1 MLLAW
6 AVYYHYIIYSKYTSA
21 FYMQRI
27 IKRGRENRMKRILS
41 ALICILLVGGLI
53 SGSAFASDTTLPY
66 FEGKPRLLVTQDG
79 EVDDMNSLIHTLL
92 YANEFDLEG
101 IVQTSSTLHWSG
113 DENTESYRW
122 MGTEWMDE
130 FLDAYA
136 EVYPNLI
143 VHDPG
148 YPSPE
153 ALREITVVGNI
164 KLASEMTE
172 ITEGSELVKARILA
186 EDARPLFIEI
196 GGGANTVARAL
207 LSIEEEYQNTDEWD
221 TLYQHLCDHVILI
234 AWGMQDT
241 CYKDYIQVNWP
252 EMRMVDVSAST
263 PAYGYRWAN
272 MTELSEESVEK
283 MSSVWME
290 EHLEKNHGA
299 LMDKYVTW
307 GDGTYLIGEDDPDQY
322 GANEALLGDE
332 TLWVGHAYERYDF
345 LSEGDSPAWFIAI
358 PNGLRSIEDLA
369 YGGWNGRY
377 ALKKNKNNEPY
388 RLFQAA
394 KGNER
399 GMAFWVSAIQS
410 DFAMRA
416 DWCVASAY
424 EDANHLPEVTVT
436 EGIDLTAVAGEALT
450 LHAQAADP
458 DGDEVT
464 FLWYH
469 YPLGD
474 TYEEEKDGD
483 KNLIPIEVAVS
494 GENGETAEFTV
505 PADAKVGDT
514 LHVILEGVDAGG
526 TNPRAYQRVIVTVA

>member
-1 MLLAW
+1 
-6 AVYYHYIIYSKYTSA
+6 
-21 FYMQRI
+21 
-27 IKRGRENRMKRILS
+27 MKRIFSTL
-41 ALICILLVGGLI
+41 LCILMVCGLL
-53 SGSAFASDTTLPY
+53 SGAAFATDTELPS

-101 IVQTSSTLHWSG
+101 IVQTSSSLHWSG
-113 DENTESYRW
+113 DGTTESYRW

-143 VHDPG
+143 IHDPD

-172 ITEGSELVKARILA
+172 ITEGSELIKARILA
-186 EDARPLFIEI
+186 DDPRPLFIEV

-207 LSIEEEYQNTDEWD
+207 LSIAEEYQNTDEWD
-221 TLYQHLCDHVILI
+221 ALYQHLCENIILI

-263 PAYGYRWAN
+263 LAYGYRWAN
-272 MTELSEESVEK
+272 VAELSAESVEK
-283 MSSVWME
+283 LSSTWME
-290 EHLEKNHGA
+290 AHLEKNHGA

-307 GDGTYLIGEDDPDQY
+307 GDGTYLIGEEDTDQY
-322 GANEALLGDE
+322 GTNEALLGDE
-332 TLWVGHAYERYDF
+332 TSWVGHAYERYDF
-345 LSEGDSPAWFIAI
+345 LSEGDSPAWFIVI
-358 PNGLRSIEDLA
+358 PNGLRSIEDLS

-399 GMAFWVSAIQS
+399 GITAWIAAIQS

-416 DWCVASAY
+416 DWCVTSAY

-436 EGIDLTAVAGEALT
+436 EGVDLIASTGETLT
-450 LHAQAADP
+450 LHARAVDP

-464 FLWYH
+464 FRWYH

-474 TYEEEKDGD
+474 TYEEKKGGD
-483 KNLIPIEVAVS
+483 KNPIPIEVSVS
-494 GENGETAEFTV
+494 GEYGETAEFTV
-505 PADAKVGDT
+505 PADAKAGDT

-526 TNPRAYQRVIVTVA
+526 TNPIAYQRVIVNVE

>member
-1 MLLAW
+1 MKKLFAWLL
-6 AVYYHYIIYSKYTSA
+6 IT
-21 FYMQRI
+21 
-27 IKRGRENRMKRILS
+27 
-41 ALICILLVGGLI
+41 ALCLGLAPA
-53 SGSAFASDTTLPY
+53 AFASDTALPA

-79 EVDDMNSLIHTLL
+79 EVDDMNSLIHNQL

-101 IVQTSSTLHWSG
+101 IVQTSSKLHWSG
-113 DENTESYRW
+113 DGTTEPYRW

-143 VHDPG
+143 VHDPD
-148 YPSPE
+148 YPTPDS
-153 ALREITVVGNI
+153 LREITKIGNI
-164 KLASEMTE
+164 KLEAEMTE
-172 ITEGSELVKARILA
+172 ITEGSELIKERILT
-186 EDARPLFIEI
+186 EDPRPLFIEI

-207 LSIEEEYQNTDEWD
+207 LSIAEEYGASEEWEA
-221 TLYQHLCDHVILI
+221 LYQRICENVILT
-234 AWGMQDT
+234 AWGMQDS

-263 PAYGYRWAN
+263 LAYGYRWAN
-272 MTELSEESVEK
+272 VEELSEESVEK
-283 MSSVWME
+283 MSSAWME

-299 LMDKYVTW
+299 LMDHYVTW

-332 TLWVGHAYERYDF
+332 TSWVGHAYERYDF
-345 LSEGDSPAWFIAI
+345 LSEGDSPAWFLVI
-358 PNGLRSIEDLA
+358 PNGLRNIEDLA

-388 RLFQAA
+388 RLYQAA

-399 GMAFWVSAIQS
+399 GIAAWIAAIQS

-416 DWCVASAY
+416 DWCVASTY
-424 EDANHLPEVTVT
+424 EEANHLPTVSVL
-436 EGIDLTAVAGEALT
+436 EGTDLTAAPGETVT
-450 LHAQAADP
+450 LHAAATDP
-458 DGDEVT
+458 DGDHMA

-474 TYEEEKDGD
+474 TYEEAKDED
-483 KNLIPIEVAVS
+483 KNPVAVMVAVQ
-494 GENGETAEFTV
+494 GEAFDTAEFTV
-505 PADAKVGDT
+505 PSDAKPGDT
-514 LHVILEGVDAGG
+514 LHVILECVDGGG
-526 TNPRAYQRVIVTVA
+526 TNPRAYQRVIITVV

>member
-6 AVYYHYIIYSKYTSA
+6 AVYYHYIIYSKYTSS

-27 IKRGRENRMKRILS
+27 IKRGREKRMKRILS
-41 ALICILLVGGLI
+41 ALICILLMGGLI
-53 SGSAFASDTTLPY
+53 SGSAFASDTALPY

-186 EDARPLFIEI
+186 EDPRPLFIEI

-207 LSIEEEYQNTDEWD
+207 LSIEEEYQDTDEWD
-221 TLYQHLCDHVILI
+221 MLYQHLCDHVILI

-252 EMRMVDVSAST
+252 EMRMVDV
-263 PAYGYRWAN
+263 
-272 MTELSEESVEK
+272 
-283 MSSVWME
+283 
-290 EHLEKNHGA
+290 
-299 LMDKYVTW
+299 
-307 GDGTYLIGEDDPDQY
+307 
-322 GANEALLGDE
+322 
-332 TLWVGHAYERYDF
+332 
-345 LSEGDSPAWFIAI
+345 
-358 PNGLRSIEDLA
+358 
-369 YGGWNGRY
+369 
-377 ALKKNKNNEPY
+377 
-388 RLFQAA
+388 
-394 KGNER
+394 
-399 GMAFWVSAIQS
+399 
-410 DFAMRA
+410 
-416 DWCVASAY
+416 
-424 EDANHLPEVTVT
+424 
-436 EGIDLTAVAGEALT
+436 
-450 LHAQAADP
+450 
-458 DGDEVT
+458 
-464 FLWYH
+464 
-469 YPLGD
+469 
-474 TYEEEKDGD
+474 
-483 KNLIPIEVAVS
+483 
-494 GENGETAEFTV
+494 
-505 PADAKVGDT
+505 
-514 LHVILEGVDAGG
+514 
-526 TNPRAYQRVIVTVA
+526 

>member
-53 SGSAFASDTTLPY
+53 SGSAFASDTALPY

-186 EDARPLFIEI
+186 EDPRPLFIEI

-207 LSIEEEYQNTDEWD
+207 LSIEEEYQDTDEWD
-221 TLYQHLCDHVILI
+221 MLYQHLCDHIILI

-263 PAYGYRWAN
+263 LAYGYRWAN
-272 MTELSEESVEK
+272 VEELSAESVEK
-283 MSSVWME
+283 MSSAWME

-307 GDGTYLIGEDDPDQY
+307 GDGTYLIGEEDPDQY
-322 GANEALLGDE
+322 GTNEALLGDE
-332 TLWVGHAYERYDF
+332 TSWVGHAYERYDF
-345 LSEGDSPAWFIAI
+345 LSEGDSPAWFIVI
-358 PNGLRSIEDLA
+358 PNGLRSIEDLS

-399 GMAFWVSAIQS
+399 GIAAWVAAIQS

-436 EGIDLTAVAGEALT
+436 EGIDLTAAAGEALA

-458 DGDEVT
+458 DGEEVT

-469 YPLGD
+469 YPIGD
-474 TYEEEKDGD
+474 TYEEKKDGD
-483 KNLIPIEVAVS
+483 KNLIPIEVSVS
-494 GENGETAEFTV
+494 GENGETAEFAV